1 MMIGK
6 DIATHQIGGQMIA
19 ATSGKIANSQETIID
34 GTIGK
39 KHQLSMTTVI
49 KIGSNDPN
57 NDLTGTRTNLVGT
70 MITDGVIGHI
80 NMDTTEFLK
89 QS

>member
-19 ATSGKIANSQETIID
+19 APSGKTANLRETIID

-39 KHQLSMTTVI
+39 TPQLSITTVI

-80 NMDTTEFLK
+80 NMDTTEFL
-89 QS
+89 

>member
-19 ATSGKIANSQETIID
+19 ATSGKTANLQETIID

-39 KHQLSMTTVI
+39 KQQLSMTTVI

-70 MITDGVIGHI
+70 MITDEVIGHI